1 MVAEWHFFQQG
12 LERASL
18 SGLLL
23 IGVLSASCGETRE
36 VDQRPVAPVE
46 ILREPAVG
54 NDEERFQQRR
64 SDTLRLMIEAAKR
77 ELEIGPFQR
86 RIDATVTQSLT
97 DMKGAANALEQVA
110 TDLEDLLGQ

>member
-1 MVAEWHFFQQG
+1 MVGRSFFQQG
-12 LERASL
+12 IDGVSL

-23 IGVLSASCGETRE
+23 IGVLSASCGEARE
-36 VDQRPVAPVE
+36 MDQRQVAPVE
-46 ILREPAVG
+46 ILRELAVG
-54 NDEERFQQRR
+54 NDGERFQQLRA
-64 SDTLRLMIEAAKR
+64 DTLRLMIEAAKR

-97 DMKGAANALEQVA
+97 DMKGAANALEKVA

>member
-1 MVAEWHFFQQG
+1 MAERHFPQQG
-12 LERASL
+12 IDGALL

-23 IGVLSASCGETRE
+23 IGVLSASCGEARE
-36 VDQRPVAPVE
+36 MDQRQVTPVE

-54 NDEERFQQRR
+54 NDGERFQQLRA
-64 SDTLRLMIEAAKR
+64 DTLRLMIEAAKR

-97 DMKGAANALEQVA
+97 DMKGAADALEKVA
-110 TDLEDLLGQ
+110 TDLEDLLRQ

>member
-1 MVAEWHFFQQG
+1 
-12 LERASL
+12 
-18 SGLLL
+18 
-23 IGVLSASCGETRE
+23 
-36 VDQRPVAPVE
+36 
-46 ILREPAVG
+46 
-54 NDEERFQQRR
+54 
-64 SDTLRLMIEAAKR
+64 MIEAAKR

>member
-1 MVAEWHFFQQG
+1 MAGRHFFQQG
-12 LERASL
+12 IDGVSL

-23 IGVLSASCGETRE
+23 IGVLSASCGEARE
-36 VDQRPVAPVE
+36 MDQRPVSPVE

-54 NDEERFQQRR
+54 NDEERFQRRR

-97 DMKGAANALEQVA
+97 DMKGAADALEKVA
-110 TDLEDLLGQ
+110 TGLEDLLRQ